1 VAVLSSVEDVR
12 ILICEDEYLLASGLA
27 ADLEA
32 LGVRVLGIVARAADG
47 IALLDELSDAGL
59 NAAIVD
65 IRLLDGSAFP
75 LVERLREKSV
85 SVVFF
90 SGYSAEDV
98 PDRFSEIP
106 VVTKPG
112 HIDELM
118 SALEVARSQRAA
130 PTA

>member
-1 VAVLSSVEDVR
+1 MSAVEDVR

-27 ADLEA
+27 GDLEA

-112 HIDELM
+112 HIDELLR
-118 SALEVARSQRAA
+118 ALEVARSQRAA